1 VLVAYTDGLCETTN
15 PSGEEWGWPR
25 FLNAVEEAAD
35 RPARDMVEG
44 VLQSVEAFAGGA
56 PPCDDA
62 TLFVGRVLEAVAARP
77 RWEVE
82 RVAVGAAA

>member
-1 VLVAYTDGLCETTN
+1 VAYTDGLCETTN

-25 FLNAVEEAAD
+25 FLKTVEEAAD
-35 RPARDMVEG
+35 QPARETVEG
-44 VLQSVEAFAGGA
+44 VLQAVETFAGGA
-56 PPCDDA
+56 PPRDDA
-62 TLFVGRVLEAVAARP
+62 TLFVGRVQEAAAATP